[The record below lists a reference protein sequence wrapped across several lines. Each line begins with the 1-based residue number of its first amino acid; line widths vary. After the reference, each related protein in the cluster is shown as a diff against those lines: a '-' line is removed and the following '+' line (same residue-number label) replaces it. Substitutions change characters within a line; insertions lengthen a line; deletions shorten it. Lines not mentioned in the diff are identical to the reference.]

1 MFPSMVSF
9 HVTWTLQESVK
20 YLKRSWYQLVF
31 WLWHLKFKEICLFS
45 AGFASCIMRQVEYM
59 SKRPHYQNAPY
70 QNAPTFYQIAPVLLP
85 KRPHYFFRIKIILP
99 KRCHFFIAKTAR
111 LIFFLLKRWYHVWY
125 LVIQD
130 LSSKFIYYIYKCT
143 CLFYIRRKR
152 TCIYMLR

>member
-1 MFPSMVSF
+1 MVSF

-70 QNAPTFYQIAPVLLP
+70 QNAPTFYQNAPVLLP

-99 KRCHFFIAKTAR
+99 KRPHLFIAKTAR
-111 LIFFLLKRWYHVWY
+111 LIFFFYSNKCGHRNVLSKRQVWMSIFHIINFKKIKIMDTGV
-125 LVIQD
+125 LDFFLI
-130 LSSKFIYYIYKCT
+130 KN
-143 CLFYIRRKR
+143 
-152 TCIYMLR
+152 